1 MIDDNMTDPQNTHTT
16 TPSLAGGGV
25 NPASELGN
33 EPTHKNKKIDKSG
46 ITALLKNK
54 AVHYERLPM
63 LEVVFDHL
71 ARLMTTSMRNFTSE
85 NVDVTLE
92 DISSVRFGDY
102 MDALSS
108 PVMLGVFK
116 AEPWDNY
123 GLLVIDNHTIF
134 STVDV
139 LMGGRRGKP
148 LPIEG
153 RSYTTIERSMIERMV
168 RLALSDLEQAFLPVC
183 DVKFTFGRLE
193 INPCFAMV
201 ARASNAAIVL
211 RLRYGIGESK
221 GIVELLLPYATLEP
235 VRDRLLQNF
244 MGEKFGRDSIWERH
258 LAEQLWG
265 TDFTLELRLPPLHK
279 HLRDVLEW
287 DVGTRLEFNCSIQD
301 EIDVRCQ
308 DHALFKGRIGQKNGL
323 MAIQVE
329 KRVKEIIEGE

>member
-1 MIDDNMTDPQNTHTT
+1 MVKDDNMTDPQSLCDTPPSLTDGETHTR
-16 TPSLAGGGV
+16 
-25 NPASELGN
+25 
-33 EPTHKNKKIDKSG
+33 KDNKSDKSG

-92 DISSVRFGDY
+92 EITSVHFGDY
-102 MDALSS
+102 MDDLPS

-116 AEPWDNY
+116 ADPWDNY
-123 GLLVIDNHTIF
+123 GLLIIDNHTIF

-139 LMGGRRGKP
+139 LLGGRRGKP

-153 RSYTTIERSMIERMV
+153 RLYTTIERSMIERMV

-183 DVKFTFGRLE
+183 NVTFTFGRLE
-193 INPCFAMV
+193 INPRFAMV

-211 RLRYGIGESK
+211 RLRYGIGESS

-265 TDFTLELRLPPLHK
+265 TEFTLELKLPELHK

-287 DVGTRLEFNCSIQD
+287 NVGTRLEFNCSIQD
-301 EIDVRCQ
+301 VMDVYCQ
-308 DHALFKGRIGQKNGL
+308 EHTLLKGRMGQKNGL
-323 MAIQVE
+323 MAIQ
-329 KRVKEIIEGE
+329 IENTAHETMKKGN